1 MSCTET
7 CREEYGCG
15 VRMLAPNPACPKCQ
29 GYGELCRGACDLRI
43 DEEREDILLVAQY
56 AKTYADGPVWE
67 AACRVLSRSAKA
79 EVTR

>member
-1 MSCTET
+1 MPGG
-7 CREEYGCG
+7 YGCG

-43 DEEREDILLVAQY
+43 DEEREDILLVAQ
-56 AKTYADGPVWE
+56 TPRPSGRPGRE

-79 EVTR
+79 EVTS